1 MLSGAGLHFPGD
13 AEGLKEAG
21 EVLKFKKE
29 REKVQEVSVSVIFLS
44 KVFSF

>member
-21 EVLKFKKE
+21 EVLKFKK
-29 REKVQEVSVSVIFLS
+29 REGKSTRS
-44 KVFSF
+44 KRFCDFSE